1 MVRKLGLEEELLLF
15 DPDTRRVVPAAQSV
29 LKEFREHG
37 RGRDTARAA
46 TDELDQELFRHQV
59 ETRTDPSSDADE
71 ILRQLLA
78 ARRTAGE
85 AARAAG
91 LAAGACALV
100 PLSGSRSVV
109 TPNDRYRDMVDAYGE
124 VARTGGTCGMHVHVD
139 IDSAEEGV
147 AAIDRIAPW
156 LPVLLALSANSPFVD
171 GRDSGYASWRAQ
183 VWSRW
188 PSAGPTERFGSVEG
202 YRAVCRMLLDT
213 GAARDDGMLYFDAR
227 LSAGQ
232 PTLEVRVC
240 DVCTD
245 PDIAVTIAVLVR
257 ALVETA
263 ATTWAG
269 DEPSW
274 RAESLRAAQWRASRF
289 GVAESLVDPVSGELR
304 PARQVLDTLVTTV
317 APALADAGDLDR
329 ASAGVQRV
337 VHENGAARQRA
348 AYERSGD
355 LLGVVDDLIT
365 RTEASWATP
374 DVP

>member
-1 MVRKLGLEEELLLF
+1 
-15 DPDTRRVVPAAQSV
+15 
-29 LKEFREHG
+29 
-37 RGRDTARAA
+37 
-46 TDELDQELFRHQV
+46 
-59 ETRTDPSSDADE
+59 
-71 ILRQLLA
+71 
-78 ARRTAGE
+78 
-85 AARAAG
+85 
-91 LAAGACALV
+91 
-100 PLSGSRSVV
+100 
-109 TPNDRYRDMVDAYGE
+109 
-124 VARTGGTCGMHVHVD
+124 
-139 IDSAEEGV
+139 
-147 AAIDRIAPW
+147 
-156 LPVLLALSANSPFVD
+156 
-171 GRDSGYASWRAQ
+171 
-183 VWSRW
+183 
-188 PSAGPTERFGSVEG
+188 
-202 YRAVCRMLLDT
+202 
-213 GAARDDGMLYFDAR
+213 
-227 LSAGQ
+227 
-232 PTLEVRVC
+232 VC